1 MNTPLKVFIIE
12 DEIIAAESLK
22 LDLENLGYQVIGKE
36 NSHDKVLPKIKE
48 NQPDLILMDIK
59 IKGDID
65 GIDLAKKI
73 NQIMCVPIIYLTAY
87 ADEKTLNRAME
98 TSPYGY
104 IVKPYKTEDL
114 VTNIR
119 IAWQKYN
126 QINHITHQLTSQ
138 QERLNFI
145 SKYDELTQ
153 LPNQLSLVENFNG
166 ILELFYQQLNS
177 QADLDIDNK
186 SQFIPLFYLNF
197 GRFYLIR
204 DELGQDLAN
213 MLFKALV
220 KRLKANLNE
229 DYILTRLDGDDFAL
243 IIPPIKTKQIAID
256 LATNLLEKIT
266 PPFIYKQQEIYIDFK
281 IGISLYPIHGENI
294 DQLLYKAKE
303 AAKDLE
309 QNQYK
314 IYSPAFH
321 SFTAKQV
328 SLEAKLH
335 NALENRELEIYYQP
349 LVEMRTNKIFGAE
362 ALLRWNNPEDKYISP
377 EIFIPLAE
385 EIGIIETINN
395 WILNTACEE
404 FNYLHKNFKSDLQL
418 SINLSKR
425 QFDQDYLEQKILKIL
440 AYNYFNPSLLQIEI
454 SESLLVNNHQMA
466 SRKLKKLHSI
476 GLKIA
481 IDDFGTGYSSLGY
494 LQNLYFD
501 ILKLDRIFINKI
513 ESNPKN
519 ATITKSLIEMA
530 HELNLKIIAEGVE
543 TEPELSFLH
552 KNNCDYY
559 QGYLFS
565 RALPFQQFKEL
576 LEINI

>member
-1 MNTPLKVFIIE
+1 MNIPVKIFIIE
-12 DEIIAAESLK
+12 DEVIAAESLK
-22 LDLENLGYQVIGKE
+22 LDLENLGYQVIGKA
-36 NSHDKVLPKIKE
+36 NSQEKVLPKIKE
-48 NQPDLILMDIK
+48 NRPDLILMDIR

-65 GIDLAKKI
+65 GIELAKKI
-73 NQIMCVPIIYLTAY
+73 NQIICVPVIYLTAY

-114 VTNIR
+114 ATTIR
-119 IAWQKYN
+119 VALQKYN

-166 ILELFYQQLNS
+166 ILELFYQKLNS
-177 QADLDIDNK
+177 QVDLDIDNK
-186 SQFIPLFYLNF
+186 SQFIPLLYLNF

-243 IIPPIKTKQIAID
+243 IVPPIKTKQIAID

-303 AAKDLE
+303 AVKDLE

-335 NALENRELEIYYQP
+335 NALNNQELEIYYQP
-349 LVEMRTNKIFGAE
+349 LVEMKTNKIFGAE

-385 EIGIIETINN
+385 EIGIIETIND

-440 AYNYFNPSLLQIEI
+440 ADNYFNPSLLQIEI
-454 SESLLVNNHQMA
+454 SENFLVNNHQVA
-466 SRKLKKLHSI
+466 SRKLKKLHNI

-494 LQNLYFD
+494 LQNLDFD

-513 ESNPKN
+513 ENNQKN